1 MDRSIVLA
9 VVLVSC
15 GTFGSACTKSHTV
28 DWSAKE
34 DFFIEEKTEKTADG
48 ARLEFHSLVDAPADA
63 VYKALADVENYASF
77 VDGVQETKLLSA
89 QGNTKLIGIAQT
101 VIGQQTRAEVKWT
114 FDPGKRKIA
123 FETITS
129 DGNYNDGS
137 YQVLPSPDGK
147 RSYVISVFY
156 VKAKGRQFIPIG
168 VLESA
173 TRDSFEKAAHSVKRR
188 AVGEA
193 S

>member
-9 VVLVSC
+9 VVFLSC
-15 GTFGSACTKSHTV
+15 TFASACTETKDV

-34 DFFIEEKTEKTADG
+34 DFFVEEKTEKTADG
-48 ARLEFHSLVDAPADA
+48 ARMEFHSLVDAPGDA

-89 QGNTKLIGIAQT
+89 QGNTKLIAIAQT
-101 VIGQQTRAEVKWT
+101 VIGQQTRAQVKWT
-114 FDPGKRKIA
+114 FDPGNRKIA

-137 YQVLPSPDGK
+137 YEVIPSPKGD
-147 RSYVISVFY
+147 RAYVISVFH
-156 VKAKGRQFIPIG
+156 VKAQGRQYIPIG

-173 TRDSFEKAAHSVKRR
+173 TRDSLEKAAASVKKR
-188 AVGEA
+188 ALATTG
-193 S
+193 